1 MSGYRSAVSPW
12 SELLQPWLGLTRITI
27 LAALAAWIGLWPAA
41 DAVTGASRTIYVVAD
56 FVPDPATECTTA
68 TAPNCCGSPCSAET
82 DAPACG
88 RPAATRC
95 GQCFC
100 ISGLVFFT
108 PGELPPDLQPEPQ
121 GCVTCSNC
129 QVSTRSLQPPV
140 PPPIGD
146 FLINV

>member
-1 MSGYRSAVSPW
+1 M
-12 SELLQPWLGLTRITI
+12 QPWLGLTRITI
-27 LAALAAWIGLWPAA
+27 LAVFTAWIGLWPAA
-41 DAVTGASRTIYVVAD
+41 DAVTGASRTMFVVAD
-56 FVPDPATECTTA
+56 VAPDLAGECAST
-68 TAPNCCGSPCSAET
+68 CCNSPCSAET

-108 PGELPPDLQPEPQ
+108 PDELPPDLQPELQ
-121 GCVTCSNC
+121 GRVSCSNC

-140 PPPIGD
+140 PPPIGNL
-146 FLINV
+146 LINV